1 MAYININTAYPA
13 YDGMPITFVAPCD
26 CTAAEG
32 LTVNSAN
39 YVFKDAHGNTLTGIG
54 NVFSAGAY
62 VKVILDVTNGCAYI
76 QNGDNNS
83 YQNGR
88 IVVGTEMVQEG
99 DASPY
104 PEGTLYVVIE

>member
-1 MAYININTAYPA
+1 MAYIKIKTPYPA
-13 YDGMPITFVAPCD
+13 YDGMPLTFVAPCD

-32 LTVNSAN
+32 LTVNSKN

-54 NVFSAGAY
+54 NVFSKGAY
-62 VKVILDVTNGCAYI
+62 VKVILDVTNACAYI

-83 YQNGR
+83 YLNGR
-88 IVVGTEMVQEG
+88 IVVGTEMVKEG

-104 PEGTLYVVIE
+104 PEGTLYVVI

>member
-1 MAYININTAYPA
+1 MAYITINTKTAA
-13 YDGMPITFVAPCD
+13 YDGMPLTFVAPCD

-32 LTVNSAN
+32 LTVNSKN

-62 VKVILDVTNGCAYI
+62 VKVILDVTNACAFI

-83 YQNGR
+83 YLNGR
-88 IVVGTEMVQEG
+88 IVAGTTMVKEG

>member
-1 MAYININTAYPA
+1 MAYININTNYPP
-13 YDGMPITFVAPCD
+13 YDGMPLTFLAPCD

-32 LTVNSAN
+32 LTVNSVN

-62 VKVILDVTNGCAYI
+62 VTVILNVTNGCAYI

-88 IVVGTEMVQEG
+88 IVWGTTMVTEG
-99 DASPY
+99 AASPY

>member
-1 MAYININTAYPA
+1 MAYIKIKTPYPA
-13 YDGMPITFVAPCD
+13 YDGMPLTFVAPCD

-32 LTVNSAN
+32 LTVNSKN

-54 NVFSAGAY
+54 NVFGAGAY
-62 VKVILDVTNGCAYI
+62 VKVILDVTGGCAYI

>member
-1 MAYININTAYPA
+1 MAYIKINTDYPA
-13 YDGMPITFVAPCD
+13 YNGMPLTFVAPCD
-26 CTAAEG
+26 CTAADG
-32 LTVNSAN
+32 LTVNSKN

-54 NVFSAGAY
+54 NVFSAGSY
-62 VKVILDVTNGCAYI
+62 VNVILDVTNGCAYI

-88 IVVGTEMVQEG
+88 IVWGTTPVTEG
-99 DASPY
+99 AASPY